1 MIVETMSY
9 EEIAREYDKIHDSI
23 FSRSKERIDCQ
34 GMRGYLVKH
43 KYEVNVW
50 G

>member
-23 FSRSKERIDCQ
+23 SPVPRN
-34 GMRGYLVKH
+34 G
-43 KYEVNVW
+43 
-50 G
+50 